1 MGLFKG
7 LLQCEGAPVAKT
19 QIIDVQGALKENVCR
34 LLCHDDHSMSVVYG
48 FRDGKKKR
56 LDGGKKE
63 SAEEY
68 AKRMHCEIK
77 EIIRN
82 KLGLNKRDSV
92 TYETARVYTE
102 GSAGERWFFFY
113 LAESVVDTTALVQSL
128 ERDGLLVQ
136 RVFESIMSLHLKRF
150 FVADAETSYP
160 IKPVCFNSELFVNA
174 NKAEG
179 GKKEGYYIN
188 ALRPEL
194 YCGPKQDL
202 CLTIKRI
209 TFKAEQTDGFFAQT
223 EDTTLYFQSYTEG
236 EKAYKVLKRVD
247 ARKRQIPYMSFGSE
261 YKFCVNYTE
270 HLMMEVLRAVLDAYA
285 VPYTQRYF
293 QANYV
298 SDKFLE
304 VTRERELPLVI
315 IDDLGD
321 RESDEQGGRAETI
334 CQLQKTLNPA
344 VIMKSS
350 ELSTY
355 DKLHPDH
362 AYLVLNRS
370 TSDGSSIRNYS
381 EEQRHA
387 LKVEE
392 AYANADRTGDK
403 PKLPKK
409 KVYRTFWQALE
420 DHKKKPDDSFDY
432 YTSLKLTAF
441 NQGNML
447 VLQGMNF
454 DLLVKD
460 RSQGKKNK
468 DTGEVINK
476 VIPAVDVSK
485 LAKVEMELWLKE
497 RVRIHKNLL
506 DIDLPDGD
514 FLLYKIRKTKGN
526 GFMAFVVSVKIQDST
541 LSIGNV
547 ERYIDEDKLRTM
559 HECLDEDVIPTLYDG
574 GFYLFDVENE
584 MVLSDYHTKRVP
596 RIIGN
601 SDVDSIAVGLANE
614 RGPGRAVAD
623 TVLPYYVA
631 GVARRQYHHIHMHHD
646 GNNLVYFVS
655 PVNKPNAKL
664 PKQSLTYKIRV
675 TDINGQILDPFEMPI
690 TAVFLQSFTR
700 DVHKVREV
708 SKSSIL
714 EKIVDIYLSN

>member
-1 MGLFKG
+1 MTFFKG

-19 QIIDVQGALKENVCR
+19 QIIDVQGVLKDNVCR
-34 LLCHDDHSMSVVYG
+34 LLCHGDHGMSVVYG
-48 FRDGKKKR
+48 FRDGKKER
-56 LDGGKKE
+56 LGGGNKE
-63 SAEEY
+63 SAEAY
-68 AKRMHCEIK
+68 AKRMHGEIK

-82 KLGLNKRDSV
+82 KLGLNKGDCV

-102 GSAGERWFFFY
+102 GRVGERWFFFY
-113 LAESVVDTTALVQSL
+113 LAEAVVDTTVLIQSL
-128 ERDGLLVQ
+128 ERDGLSVQ

-160 IKPVCFNSELFVNA
+160 LKPVHFNSELFVNA
-174 NKAEG
+174 SKTEG
-179 GKKEGYYIN
+179 SKKGGYYIN

-194 YCGPKQDL
+194 YCGPQQDL

-209 TFKAEQTDGFFAQT
+209 TFKAEQIDGFFAQT

-236 EKAYKVLKRVD
+236 EKGYKVLKRAD

-304 VTRERELPLVI
+304 VVRERELPLVI

-321 RESDEQGGRAETI
+321 KECDEQGGRAETI
-334 CQLQKTLNPA
+334 CQLQNILNPVA
-344 VIMKSS
+344 IMKSS

-355 DKLHPDH
+355 DKLRPEH

-370 TSDGSSIRNYS
+370 TSDGASIRNYT
-381 EEQRHA
+381 EEQRYT

-392 AYANADRTGDK
+392 AYSDADRTGEK

-420 DHKKKPDDSFDY
+420 DHEKKPDDSFDY
-432 YTSLKLTAF
+432 YTNMKLAAF
-441 NQGNML
+441 KQDNSL

-454 DLLVKD
+454 EQLVKEKL
-460 RSQGKKNK
+460 QGKKNK
-468 DTGEVINK
+468 DTGEITNK

-485 LAKVEMELWLKE
+485 LAKVETELWLKE

-506 DIDLPDGD
+506 NIDLPDSD
-514 FLLYKIRKTKGN
+514 FLLYKIRKTKGKA
-526 GFMAFVVSVKIQDST
+526 FMAFVVSVTIQDSI

-574 GFYLFDVENE
+574 GFYLYDVENE
-584 MVLSDYHTKRVP
+584 MVLSDYHTTRVP
-596 RIIGN
+596 RVIGN
-601 SDVDSIAVGLANE
+601 REVDSIAVGLANE
-614 RGPGRAVAD
+614 KGPGRAVTD

-631 GVARRQYHHIHMHHD
+631 GVARRQYHHIHMHYD

-675 TDINGQILDPFEMPI
+675 TDINGQILDPFEIPV